1 MELKI
6 KVYSQPRIEFGAEG
20 INGHKSTEQ
29 EREHVIEEF
38 KRRNMDKFECAIAD
52 NIDLNTCQD
61 LLRAAFDMWKIDYK
75 TIELVHFTHKFEDLT
90 LDFELVIKFEATE
103 ELKLYYE
110 RLLDYVHDWMYCEG
124 AHIWLVSGWFGEN
137 NVECFH
143 TIYADESN
151 TDVSVEWN
159 GIKQVI

>member
-6 KVYSQPRIEFGAEG
+6 KVHSKPRIEFGAEG
-20 INGHKSTEQ
+20 INGHKSPEE
-29 EREHVIEEF
+29 EREYVIEEF
-38 KRRNMDKFECAIAD
+38 KRRNMDKFECAIDD
-52 NIDLNTCQD
+52 NVDLNTCQD

-137 NVECFH
+137 DVEAFH

-151 TDVSVEWN
+151 TDVSVEWR
-159 GIKQVI
+159 GIK